1 MMGSD
6 QHMMDGMHGHMLAL
20 WAVVALI
27 AVSSL
32 ALFVFFRRPARPEE
46 LQLNARPVSVIGS
59 EVKNA
64 LPQQSNTRDTLFVL
78 PDISGYT
85 RFISLNRFAMGHAQ
99 YIVFELLNAIIEATA
114 DKLELLKLEG
124 DAALFVADANTIE
137 PQAMGRTIVDIFHN
151 FDREKNILGC

>member
-1 MMGSD
+1 MGSD
-6 QHMMDGMHGHMLAL
+6 QHMMEGMHGHMLAL
-20 WAVVALI
+20 CAVVALI
-27 AVSSL
+27 AISSL

-46 LQLNARPVSVIGS
+46 LRLDARPVSAIS
-59 EVKNA
+59 SNA
-64 LPQQSNTRDTLFVL
+64 QTVRPQQSNTRDTLFVL
-78 PDISGYT
+78 PDISGNT

-99 YIVFELLNAIIEATA
+99 YIIFLNAIIEATA